1 MKEMFERWIP
11 ANVSILG
18 VCILALVLNANAAA
32 GFNKS
37 MTPNQLLISS
47 NTYNDPGDES
57 KSKEMEEV
65 IRVIKGELIKDKLIE
80 NGIYFEIKLTNKG
93 LLINDILQTAA
104 LFKKYKA
111 LYENLSG
118 KTLEKEISFP
128 IFNTDEE
135 FERQINESKEIKKI
149 EKQHKEDLVK
159 LKEKYKEKERKL
171 REKLENL
178 DDEMKKDEERLKMRM
193 TENVKSKKKSLRR
206 LKIIKKELLKDK
218 LIDDESNFKLK
229 LVTSGSLY
237 INEVK
242 QAKRFFKKYR
252 KLLET
257 LYERGIEGKFT
268 IIVAD

>member
-1 MKEMFERWIP
+1 MKKILEQWIP
-11 ANVSILG
+11 ANVSVLG
-18 VCILALVLNANAAA
+18 VCILTLVLNANAAA
-32 GFNKS
+32 SFNKN
-37 MTPNQLLISS
+37 MTPNQMMISK
-47 NTYNDPGDES
+47 NTYNTPGDEPN
-57 KSKEMEEV
+57 SKEKGDV
-65 IRVIKGELIKDKLIE
+65 LRVIKKELIKDKLIE

-93 LLINDILQTAA
+93 LFINDIPQTTA
-104 LFKKYKA
+104 LFKKYKG
-111 LYENLSG
+111 LYENLSR

-135 FERQINESKEIKKI
+135 FERQIDESKEIKKI

-171 REKLENL
+171 REMLENL
-178 DDEMKKDEERLKMRM
+178 DEEMKKDEKRLKKRM
-193 TENVKSKKKSLRR
+193 AKSVKSKKKSLRR

-242 QAKRFFKKYR
+242 QANRFFKKYR

>member
-11 ANVSILG
+11 AYVSILG

-32 GFNKS
+32 GFNNK
-37 MTPNQLLISS
+37 MTPNQMMISK
-47 NTYNDPGDES
+47 NTYNASEDEPN
-57 KSKEMEEV
+57 SKEKEEV
-65 IRVIKGELIKDKLIE
+65 LQVIKKELIKDKLIE
-80 NGIYFEIKLTNKG
+80 NGIYFEIKLSNKD
-93 LLINDILQTAA
+93 LFINDIPQKAA
-104 LFKKYKA
+104 LFKKYKG

-118 KTLEKEISFP
+118 KILEKEISFP

-135 FERQINESKEIKKI
+135 FDRQINESEKIKKI

-178 DDEMKKDEERLKMRM
+178 DEEMKKDEERLKIRIK
-193 TENVKSKKKSLRR
+193 ENVKSKKKSLRR

-242 QAKRFFKKYR
+242 QTKRFFKKYR

-257 LYERGIEGKFT
+257 LYERGIEGTFK

>member
-1 MKEMFERWIP
+1 
-11 ANVSILG
+11 
-18 VCILALVLNANAAA
+18 VLNANAAA
-32 GFNKS
+32 GFNKN
-37 MTPNQLLISS
+37 MTPNQMMISK
-47 NTYNDPGDES
+47 NTYNTSEDKPNS
-57 KSKEMEEV
+57 KKKEEV

-93 LLINDILQTAA
+93 LFINDIAQTAA
-104 LFKKYKA
+104 FFNKYKA
-111 LYENLSG
+111 LYENLVG
-118 KTLEKEISFP
+118 KVLEIEISFP

-135 FERQINESKEIKKI
+135 FDRQINESEKIKKI
-149 EKQHKEDLVK
+149 EKQHQEDLVK

-178 DDEMKKDEERLKMRM
+178 DEEMKKDEERLKKRLAK
-193 TENVKSKKKSLRR
+193 NVKSKKKSLRR

-229 LVTSGSLY
+229 LITSGSLY

-242 QAKRFFKKYR
+242 QANRFFKKYK

-257 LYERGIEGKFT
+257 LYERGIEGTFK